1 LIKKLLL
8 FKKFNNFIENY
19 FWQRYKTYMHGFEII
34 FNIFNAQISCPMKQ
48 NIAII
53 MGGYSSEY
61 QISMLSGNVVF
72 NHIDTSKYTPYKV
85 CITKEK
91 WTVITNDN
99 QEIEI
104 DKNDFSV
111 VIDNVK
117 IVFDCVFNVIH
128 GAPGEDGKIV
138 AYFEMLDIPHTSAPS
153 YQMGLTFNKRDCLSV
168 LKKQGIN
175 TAKSLYFNKGENID
189 TTMVVAELGLPC
201 FVKPNNA
208 GSSFG
213 ISKVNTIDAF
223 DTAFKKAFAEDTE
236 LLIESF
242 LDGTEVSIG
251 VLNYNGEVITLPA
264 TEIVSENDFF
274 DYEAK
279 YEGKSKEITPARLT
293 KVQWDN
299 LEREA
304 LKAYKILNMSGFSR
318 SEFIF
323 IGDIPYFLEMNT
335 VPGMTTASLLPQQ
348 ANIAGIS
355 LPDLLSNAI
364 QIALKK

>member
-1 LIKKLLL
+1 
-8 FKKFNNFIENY
+8 
-19 FWQRYKTYMHGFEII
+19 
-34 FNIFNAQISCPMKQ
+34 MKQ

-72 NHIDTSKYTPYKV
+72 NHIDTSLYTPYKV

-91 WTVITNDN
+91 WVVITESLE
-99 QEIEI
+99 EIDI

-111 VIDNVK
+111 IINDNK
-117 IVFDCVFNVIH
+117 IIFDCIFNVIH
-128 GAPGEDGKIV
+128 GAPGEDGKIL

-175 TAKSLYFNKGENID
+175 TAKSLYFNKGENINV
-189 TTMVVAELGLPC
+189 TNVISELGLPC

-213 ISKVNTIDAF
+213 ISKVTTAEGFKAAF
-223 DTAFKKAFAEDTE
+223 EKAFAEDTE

-251 VLNYNGEVITLPA
+251 VINYKGEIITLPA
-264 TEIVSENDFF
+264 TEIISENDFF

-279 YEGKSKEITPARLT
+279 YEGKSKEITPARISEIQL
-293 KVQWDN
+293 KN

-304 LKAYKILNMSGFSR
+304 LKAYKALNMSGFSR

-323 IGDIPYFLEMNT
+323 IGDVPYFLEMNT

-355 LPDLLSNAI
+355 LPNLLSNAI
-364 QIALKK
+364 QMAIKK